1 MEDQDDRLEQTRR
14 RAREVFDASVES
26 LDAETRARLS
36 RARFEAVEAVEAVDR
51 ARSPRWRTWVPAAAV
66 AATVIVAVAIWRTP
80 ERAESP
86 VAVAAPVD
94 TALDTVEM
102 LADGEALDLVE
113 NDLAFYEWLEVTGL
127 DAAGSAG

>member
-26 LDAETRARLS
+26 LDAETRTRLS
-36 RARFEAVEAVEAVDR
+36 RARLEAVEAANR
-51 ARSPRWRTWVPAAAV
+51 ARSPGWRSWVPAAAV

-86 VAVAAPVD
+86 VAVAASAES
-94 TALDTVEM
+94 ALDAVEM

-113 NDLAFYEWLEVTGL
+113 NDLAFYDWLEVTGL

>member
-1 MEDQDDRLEQTRR
+1 MKEQDDRLEQTRR

-36 RARFEAVEAVEAVDR
+36 RSRFEAVEAASR
-51 ARSPRWRTWVPAAAV
+51 ARSSNWRVWVPAAAV

-86 VAVAAPVD
+86 VAVAASAES
-94 TALDTVEM
+94 ALDAVEM
-102 LADGEALDLVE
+102 LADGEALNLVE
-113 NDLAFYEWLEVTGL
+113 NDLAFYEWLDVPGL
-127 DAAGSAG
+127 DAAGNAG

>member
-1 MEDQDDRLEQTRR
+1 MQEQDDRLEQTRR

-26 LDAETRARLS
+26 LDADTRARLS
-36 RARFEAVEAVEAVDR
+36 RARLEAVEAASR
-51 ARSPRWRTWVPAAAV
+51 ARPSRWRVWAPAAAV
-66 AATVIVAVAIWRTP
+66 AATVFVAVAIWRTP

-86 VAVAAPVD
+86 VAEAASGD
-94 TALDTVEM
+94 TALDAVEM

-113 NDLAFYEWLEVTGL
+113 NDLAFYEWLDVTGL

>member
-1 MEDQDDRLEQTRR
+1 MEEQDDRFEQTRR
-14 RAREVFDASVES
+14 RAREVFKASVES

-36 RARFEAVEAVEAVDR
+36 RARFEAVEAANG
-51 ARSPRWRTWVPAAAV
+51 ARSSGWRIWVPAAAV
-66 AATVIVAVAIWRTP
+66 AATVIVAVAVWRAP

-86 VAVAAPVD
+86 VAVAASAD
-94 TALDTVEM
+94 TALDAVDM

-113 NDLAFYEWLEVTGL
+113 NDLAFYEWLDVAAL

>member
-1 MEDQDDRLEQTRR
+1 MDEQDDRLEQTRR

-26 LDAETRARLS
+26 LDAETRSRLS
-36 RARFEAVEAVEAVDR
+36 RARREAVEASNR
-51 ARSPRWRTWVPAAAV
+51 ARSSSWRTWVPAAAV

-86 VAVAAPVD
+86 VAVAASGD
-94 TALDTVEM
+94 SALDTVDM
-102 LADGEALDLVE
+102 LADVEALDLVE
-113 NDLAFYEWLEVTGL
+113 NDLAFYEWLEVAGL

>member
-1 MEDQDDRLEQTRR
+1 MKEQDERLEQTRR

-36 RARFEAVEAVEAVDR
+36 RARIEAVEAASG
-51 ARSPRWRTWVPAAAV
+51 ARSSNSRVWVPAAAV

-86 VAVAAPVD
+86 VAVAASAES
-94 TALDTVEM
+94 ALDAVEM

-113 NDLAFYEWLEVTGL
+113 NDLAFYEWLDVPGL
-127 DAAGSAG
+127 DVAGNAG

>member
-1 MEDQDDRLEQTRR
+1 MDEQDDRLEQTRR

-26 LDAETRARLS
+26 LDAETRKRLS
-36 RARFEAVEAVEAVDR
+36 RARFEAVEAASR
-51 ARSPRWRTWVPAAAV
+51 ARSSSWRTWVPAAAV

-86 VAVAAPVD
+86 VAVAASGD
-94 TALDTVEM
+94 SALDTVDM
-102 LADGEALDLVE
+102 LADVEALDLVE
-113 NDLAFYEWLEVTGL
+113 NDLAFYVWLEVAGL

>member
-1 MEDQDDRLEQTRR
+1 MEEQYDRLGQTKR

-26 LDAETRARLS
+26 LDAGTRARLS
-36 RARFEAVEAVEAVDR
+36 RARLEAVEAANR
-51 ARSPRWRTWVPAAAV
+51 ARSPSWRTWVPAAAV

-80 ERAESP
+80 ERAEVP
-86 VAVAAPVD
+86 VEVAASGD
-94 TALDTVEM
+94 TALDAVEM
-102 LADGEALDLVE
+102 LADAEALDLVE

>member
-1 MEDQDDRLEQTRR
+1 MEEQDDRLEQTRR

-26 LDAETRARLS
+26 LDAETRARLT
-36 RARFEAVEAVEAVDR
+36 RARFEAVEAASL
-51 ARSPRWRTWVPAAAV
+51 ARSSAWRTWVPAAAV

-86 VAVAAPVD
+86 VAVAASAD
-94 TALDTVEM
+94 TALDAVDM
-102 LADGEALDLVE
+102 LADGEALDLVA
-113 NDLAFYEWLEVTGL
+113 NDLAFYEWLEITGL

>member
-1 MEDQDDRLEQTRR
+1 MDEQDDRLEQTRR

-26 LDAETRARLS
+26 LDAETRSRLS
-36 RARFEAVEAVEAVDR
+36 RARREAVEAANR
-51 ARSPRWRTWVPAAAV
+51 ARSSSWRTWVPAAAV

-86 VAVAAPVD
+86 VAVAASGD
-94 TALDTVEM
+94 SALDTVDM
-102 LADGEALDLVE
+102 LADVEALDLVE
-113 NDLAFYEWLEVTGL
+113 NDIAFYEWLEVAGL

>member
-1 MEDQDDRLEQTRR
+1 MEEQDDRFEQTRR
-14 RAREVFDASVES
+14 RAREVFKASVES

-36 RARFEAVEAVEAVDR
+36 RARFEAVEAANG
-51 ARSPRWRTWVPAAAV
+51 ARSPGWRTWVPAAAV
-66 AATVIVAVAIWRTP
+66 AATVIVAVAVWRAP

-86 VAVAAPVD
+86 VAVAASAD
-94 TALDTVEM
+94 TALDAVDM

-113 NDLAFYEWLEVTGL
+113 NDLAFYEWLDVAAL

>member
-1 MEDQDDRLEQTRR
+1 MEEQDGRLEQIRR

-36 RARFEAVEAVEAVDR
+36 RARFEAVEVANR
-51 ARSPRWRTWVPAAAV
+51 PRSPGWRTWVPAAAV
-66 AATVIVAVAIWRTP
+66 AATMIVAVAIWQTP
-80 ERAESP
+80 ERPESP
-86 VAVAAPVD
+86 VAVAASGD
-94 TALDTVEM
+94 TALDAADM

>member
-1 MEDQDDRLEQTRR
+1 MQEQDDRLEQTRR

-36 RARFEAVEAVEAVDR
+36 RARFEAVEVASR
-51 ARSPRWRTWVPAAAV
+51 ARSSSWRVWVPAAAV

-86 VAVAAPVD
+86 VAAAASAD
-94 TALDTVEM
+94 TAFDAVEM

-113 NDLAFYEWLEVTGL
+113 NDLAFYEWLDVTGL
-127 DAAGSAG
+127 DAAGRAG

>member
-1 MEDQDDRLEQTRR
+1 MEEQDDRLEQTRR

-26 LDAETRARLS
+26 LDARTRSRLS
-36 RARFEAVEAVEAVDR
+36 RARCEAVAAANR
-51 ARSPRWRTWVPAAAV
+51 RRTSNWRTWVPAAAV

-86 VAVAAPVD
+86 VTVAAPVD
-94 TALDTVEM
+94 TALDAVDM

>member
-1 MEDQDDRLEQTRR
+1 MEEQDDRLEQTRR
-14 RAREVFDASVES
+14 RAREVFEASVES
-26 LDAETRARLS
+26 LDAGTRARLG
-36 RARFEAVEAVEAVDR
+36 RARFEAVDAANR
-51 ARSPRWRTWVPAAAV
+51 THSPGWRTWVPAAAAV

-86 VAVAAPVD
+86 VAVAAPGD
-94 TALDTVEM
+94 TALDAVEM

-113 NDLAFYEWLEVTGL
+113 NDLAFYDWLDVTGL

>member
-1 MEDQDDRLEQTRR
+1 MEEHDERLEQTRR

-36 RARFEAVEAVEAVDR
+36 RARFEAVEAASR
-51 ARSPRWRTWVPAAAV
+51 ANASSWRTWVPAAAV
-66 AATVIVAVAIWRTP
+66 AATVIVAVAIWRMP
-80 ERAESP
+80 ERSEAP
-86 VAVAAPVD
+86 VAVAASGD
-94 TALDTVEM
+94 TALDAVDL

-113 NDLAFYEWLEVTGL
+113 NDLAFYEWLDVTGL

>member
-1 MEDQDDRLEQTRR
+1 MDEQDDRLEQTRQ

-26 LDAETRARLS
+26 LDAETRRRLG
-36 RARFEAVEAVEAVDR
+36 RARFEAVEAADR
-51 ARSPRWRTWVPAAAV
+51 ARSSSWRTWAPAAAV
-66 AATVIVAVAIWRTP
+66 AATVIVAVAIWRVP

-86 VAVAAPVD
+86 VAAVASGD
-94 TALDTVEM
+94 IALDSVDM

-113 NDLAFYEWLEVTGL
+113 NDLAFYEWLEVAGL

>member
-1 MEDQDDRLEQTRR
+1 MDEQDDRLEQTRR

-26 LDAETRARLS
+26 LDAETRKRLS
-36 RARFEAVEAVEAVDR
+36 RARFEAVEAASR
-51 ARSPRWRTWVPAAAV
+51 ARSSSWRTWVPAAAV

-86 VAVAAPVD
+86 VAVAASGD
-94 TALDTVEM
+94 SALDTVDM
-102 LADGEALDLVE
+102 LADVEALDLVE
-113 NDLAFYEWLEVTGL
+113 NDLAFYEWLEVAGL